1 MNYYIGVDLGTSS
14 LKSLLMDAQG
24 KIIKQ
29 FSVGYDVLY
38 PQSGWT
44 EQNPSDWIA
53 ALKKAAKTVAVGYEN
68 NIKGISF
75 GGQMHGLVVL
85 DDNDNVIRPCILWND
100 GRTEKQTKYLNE
112 KIGKN
117 VLSELTG
124 NIAFAGF
131 TAPKLLWLYE
141 NERNNFQ
148 KISKLM
154 LPKDYLVYYLCGAY
168 CTDFSDASGT
178 LLLDVKNKR
187 WSKTMLDICHL
198 KEEQMP
204 TLCESFQAVGCL
216 KEQVSQELG
225 LPKCVK
231 VIVGAG
237 DNAAAAI
244 GTNTV
249 ANGSCNISLGTSG
262 TLFIAQDCFGVDDN
276 NALHSFVHATGKW
289 HLMGC
294 ILSAASCRK
303 WWLENV
309 LRSDD
314 YENDQQLCA
323 DVDTEDILFLPYLSG
338 ERSPHNDV
346 NAKGAFVGLTASTT
360 RAQMSKA
367 VMEGVAFA
375 IRDCLEVA
383 KLNGLCPKNVKL
395 CGGGAKSV
403 VWQQI
408 FADVLN
414 LPINIPKTEQGPGYG
429 AAILA
434 MVGCGEYETVQQA
447 AEKITAVKNTVFPIS
462 ANAQKYER
470 KYLKYKKLYPLL
482 RQLQD

>member
-24 KIIKQ
+24 KIIRQ

-38 PQSGWT
+38 PQAGWT
-44 EQNPSDWIA
+44 EQNPSEWIA
-53 ALKKAAKTVAVGYEN
+53 ALKKAVKAVTVGYEN
-68 NIKGISF
+68 NVKGISF

-85 DDNDNVIRPCILWND
+85 DEKDNVIRPCILWND

-112 KIGKN
+112 KIGKDE
-117 VLSELTG
+117 LSKLTG

-131 TAPKLLWLYE
+131 TAPKILWLFE
-141 NERNNFQ
+141 NEHDNFQ

-178 LLLDVKNKR
+178 LLLDVKNKK
-187 WSKTMLDICHL
+187 WSKKMLDICHL

-204 TLCESFQAVGCL
+204 ALCESFHTVGCL
-216 KEQVSQELG
+216 KEQVAQELG
-225 LPKCVK
+225 LPQCVK
-231 VIVGAG
+231 VVVGAG

-262 TLFIAQDCFGVDDN
+262 TLFIAQDDFSVDDN

-309 LRSDD
+309 LQSDD

-323 DVDTEDILFLPYLSG
+323 AADSQDILFLPYLSG

-346 NAKGAFVGLTASTT
+346 NAKGAFVGLTAATT
-360 RAQMSKA
+360 RAQMSKS

-383 KLNGLCPKNVKL
+383 KLNGLCPANIKL

-414 LPINIPKTEQGPGYG
+414 LPINIPETEQGPSYG
-429 AAILA
+429 AGILA

-447 AEKITAVKNTVFPIS
+447 AEKITSVKKTVFPIY
-462 ANAQKYER
+462 ANAKKYEC

-482 RQLQD
+482 RRLQD